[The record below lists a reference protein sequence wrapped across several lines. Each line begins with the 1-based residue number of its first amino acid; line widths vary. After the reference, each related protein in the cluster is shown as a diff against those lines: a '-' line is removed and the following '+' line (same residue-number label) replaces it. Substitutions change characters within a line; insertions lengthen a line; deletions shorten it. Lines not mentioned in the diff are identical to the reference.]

1 MGGRF
6 HCQLLEKNLH
16 SILRSWTSKLLE
28 RKTQMNSEEII
39 DDFPVIT
46 IVKNNMVKR
55 YQVDDPFNIG
65 TQMRQIHLGPFY
77 SDPLDSPDEAST
89 QDISGFQLDENTPKK
104 RTKFG
109 RCFGL
114 LFRSRDN
121 FQNPNQ
127 SRTTSKRSRSKTPS
141 ISTTSKN
148 TRLSAVSKL

>member
-1 MGGRF
+1 
-6 HCQLLEKNLH
+6 
-16 SILRSWTSKLLE
+16 
-28 RKTQMNSEEII
+28 MNPEEII

-46 IVKNNMVKR
+46 IVKNKMVKR
-55 YQVDDPFNIG
+55 YRVNDPFH
-65 TQMRQIHLGPFY
+65 MRQMHLGPFFER
-77 SDPLDSPDEAST
+77 DPLESPDEAST

-121 FQNPNQ
+121 FQNPDQ
-127 SRTTSKRSRSKTPS
+127 SRTTSNRSRSKTPS

-148 TRLSAVSKL
+148 TRLSTVSKL